1 MKRMNWMLCTS
12 CVMLCLVL
20 LLAQNAQAQQG
31 GNLKAAAAQY
41 LATREPQLQQT
52 ADSHKRR
59 HLLLYLA
66 PAALS
71 ADEAEKAAG
80 YAREL
85 MALGE
90 ELKSQPGFGPSNYGQ
105 ATHVGNLVLG
115 RIALAGGDIG
125 KAKEYLLAAG
135 RVPGSPTLKSF
146 GPDMRLAKE
155 LIEKGAR
162 EVAIEYFD
170 LCAKFWENQ
179 GGKLEQW
186 KEVVRQGDM
195 PNFGPNLGYVFDS
208 WRFARD
214 ISSTP

>member
-1 MKRMNWMLCTS
+1 MFCTS
-12 CVMLCLVL
+12 GVLLCLVL
-20 LLAQNAQAQQG
+20 PLLQNAQAQQG
-31 GNLKAAAAQY
+31 GDLKAAAAQY
-41 LATREPQLQQT
+41 LATYEPQLQQIK
-52 ADSHKRR
+52 DSYKRR

-71 ADEAEKAAG
+71 ADEAAKAAG

-115 RIALAGGDIG
+115 RIALAEGDPG

-135 RVPGSPTLKSF
+135 RVPGSSTLKSF

-155 LIEKGAR
+155 LIEVGAR
-162 EVAIEYFD
+162 EAAIEYFD
-170 LCAKFWENQ
+170 LCAKFWEHQ
-179 GGKLEQW
+179 GGKLDQW
-186 KEVVRQGDM
+186 KEIVRQGGV
-195 PNFGPNLGYVFDS
+195 PNFGANLGYVFDS
-208 WRFARD
+208 WQFARNT
-214 ISSTP
+214 SSTK